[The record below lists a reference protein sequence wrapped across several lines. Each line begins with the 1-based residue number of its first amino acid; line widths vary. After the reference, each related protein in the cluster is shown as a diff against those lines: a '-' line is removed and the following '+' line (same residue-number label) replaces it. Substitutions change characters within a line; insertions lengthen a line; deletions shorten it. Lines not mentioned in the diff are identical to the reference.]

1 MMQNESRNHDGTAA
15 VSFIYIIK
23 YNISRH
29 SGVLVEE
36 KTLNLVLS
44 YLVLAFYFRYRAVLR
59 RVSRPRI
66 TVGLHL

>member
-1 MMQNESRNHDGTAA
+1 MMQNESRNHDGIAA

-29 SGVLVEE
+29 SCVLVEE

-44 YLVLAFYFRYRAVLR
+44 YLGGFGIFILDTELF
-59 RVSRPRI
+59 
-66 TVGLHL
+66 

>member
-1 MMQNESRNHDGTAA
+1 MIQNESRNHDGTAA

-29 SGVLVEE
+29 SCILVEE

-44 YLVLAFYFRYRAVLR
+44 YLG
-59 RVSRPRI
+59 
-66 TVGLHL
+66 GLGILF